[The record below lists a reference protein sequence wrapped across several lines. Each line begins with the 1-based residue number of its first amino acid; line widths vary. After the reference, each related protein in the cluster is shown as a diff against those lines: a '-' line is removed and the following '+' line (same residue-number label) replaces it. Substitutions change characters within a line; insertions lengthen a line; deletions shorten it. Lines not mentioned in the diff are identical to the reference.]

1 MNREGPRA
9 GGAGPARRLV
19 LRKTTT
25 GRGPGY
31 GARSGKLAVGAAR
44 SRPGMTDRGLELMAT
59 GTVKWFNADKGFGF
73 IAPDDG
79 TADVFVHFSAIASSG
94 YRSLDENQKVE
105 FDTTQGQK
113 GPQAENV
120 RPL

>member
-1 MNREGPRA
+1 M
-9 GGAGPARRLV
+9 
-19 LRKTTT
+19 
-25 GRGPGY
+25 
-31 GARSGKLAVGAAR
+31 LAVGAAR
-44 SRPGMTDRGLELMAT
+44 SRRDMTDKGFGHMAT
-59 GTVKWFNADKGFGF
+59 GTVKWFNPDKGFGF

-120 RPL
+120 RPI

>member
-1 MNREGPRA
+1 M
-9 GGAGPARRLV
+9 
-19 LRKTTT
+19 
-25 GRGPGY
+25 
-31 GARSGKLAVGAAR
+31 LAVGAAR
-44 SRPGMTDRGLELMAT
+44 SRRATTDEDLSNMAT

-79 TADVFVHFSAIASSG
+79 TADVFVHFSAIAATG
-94 YRSLDENQKVE
+94 YRSLNENQKVE
-105 FDTTQGQK
+105 FDTTRGQK

>member
-1 MNREGPRA
+1 MRMGPVA
-9 GGAGPARRLV
+9 GARTGKL
-19 LRKTTT
+19 TI
-25 GRGPGY
+25 GRGDV
-31 GARSGKLAVGAAR
+31 ARYIA
-44 SRPGMTDRGLELMAT
+44 DRGRGLMAT
-59 GTVKWFNADKGFGF
+59 GIVKWFNADKGFGF

-79 TADVFVHFSAIASSG
+79 TADVFVHFSAISSSG

-105 FDTTQGQK
+105 FDVTQGQK